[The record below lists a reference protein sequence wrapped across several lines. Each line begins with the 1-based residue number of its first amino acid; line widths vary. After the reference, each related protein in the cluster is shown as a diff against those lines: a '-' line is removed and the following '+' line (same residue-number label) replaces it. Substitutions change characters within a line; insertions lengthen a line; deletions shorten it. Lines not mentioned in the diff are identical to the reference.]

1 MAMKSFRGKGV
12 YGAVAIGKASV
23 FKRQEA
29 DVRRVHID
37 DTAAE
42 LERVEAAKA
51 EAVGQLSEIYE
62 KALKEVGETNAQIFE
77 IHMMMIEDD
86 DYNESIKSIIETQ
99 QVNAEYAVAVT
110 SDNFADMFASM
121 EDAYMQARAADVKD
135 ISNRLI
141 ACLTSKYA
149 EFSIL

>member
-12 YGAVAIGKASV
+12 YGAVAIGMASV

-51 EAVGQLSEIYE
+51 KAIEQLSEIYE
-62 KALKEVGETNAQIFE
+62 KR
-77 IHMMMIEDD
+77 
-86 DYNESIKSIIETQ
+86 SRRS
-99 QVNAEYAVAVT
+99 
-110 SDNFADMFASM
+110 
-121 EDAYMQARAADVKD
+121 ARPTRR
-135 ISNRLI
+135 SSRY
-141 ACLTSKYA
+141 T
-149 EFSIL
+149 